1 MCFTLQNQ
9 QALCRLLSFYSTD
22 PLARLGRDK
31 LIYRLIIIHSGGLS
45 RPYADICLFRQQHRY
60 KTI

>member
-9 QALCRLLSFYSTD
+9 QALSRLLSFFSTN

-31 LIYRLIIIHSGGLS
+31 LIYGLIIIHSGGLS
-45 RPYADICLFRQQHRY
+45 GPYADICLFKLPAQ
-60 KTI
+60 I